1 MECKNTIFAVAS
13 AVKMSQNGDFF
24 FFGLGIFSLK
34 SGKNILFLPLGT

>member
-24 FFGLGIFSLK
+24 LSLDWEFF
-34 SGKNILFLPLGT
+34 P